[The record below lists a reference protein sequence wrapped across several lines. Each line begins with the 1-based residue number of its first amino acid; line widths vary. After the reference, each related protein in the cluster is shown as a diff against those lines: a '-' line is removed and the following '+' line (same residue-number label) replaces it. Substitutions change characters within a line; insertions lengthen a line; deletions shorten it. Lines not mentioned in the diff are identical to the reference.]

1 MNRVGTITW
10 FLDKSYRLHRPDIRR
25 VRSLWNRRR
34 SFYSPPIMS
43 RGEKKSQ
50 RQSNIIVVAEDTWRQ
65 LNVYRFATE

>member
-1 MNRVGTITW
+1 MNRLGTITW

-25 VRSLWNRRR
+25 VRSLSNRRR

-43 RGEKKSQ
+43 RGKKSQ
-50 RQSNIIVVAEDTWRQ
+50 RQSNIIVVAEDMWRQ